1 MDFNEIY
8 KQKLTTADEA
18 VKVIRSGDWIDYGWC
33 TGTVDALDKA
43 LAKRMPELSDI
54 NIRGGILMK
63 EPKIFKLEDAASHF
77 TWNSWHS
84 SGIERKAVAK
94 GFCFYSPIKYS
105 ELPGYYRNSQT
116 PPRVAMFRLLLW
128 MHTDILTS
136 DQTHHIWLPAVKLQI

>member
-1 MDFNEIY
+1 MLMMQLGQLQSCGTEKRKIMDFNEIY

-63 EPKIFKLEDAASHF
+63 EPEIFKLEDAASHF
-77 TWNSWHS
+77 TWNSWHAAAS
-84 SGIERKAVAK
+84 REK
-94 GFCFYSPIKYS
+94 
-105 ELPGYYRNSQT
+105 Q
-116 PPRVAMFRLLLW
+116 
-128 MHTDILTS
+128 
-136 DQTHHIWLPAVKLQI
+136 

>member
-54 NIRGGILMK
+54 NIRGGILLKSSNLKMQLL
-63 EPKIFKLEDAASHF
+63 ILHGTLGIAAASR
-77 TWNSWHS
+77 
-84 SGIERKAVAK
+84 EK
-94 GFCFYSPIKYS
+94 
-105 ELPGYYRNSQT
+105 Q
-116 PPRVAMFRLLLW
+116 
-128 MHTDILTS
+128 
-136 DQTHHIWLPAVKLQI
+136 

>member
-63 EPKIFKLEDAASHF
+63 EPEIFKLEDAASHLHG
-77 TWNSWHS
+77 TL
-84 SGIERKAVAK
+84 GIAAASREK
-94 GFCFYSPIKYS
+94 
-105 ELPGYYRNSQT
+105 Q
-116 PPRVAMFRLLLW
+116 
-128 MHTDILTS
+128 
-136 DQTHHIWLPAVKLQI
+136 

>member
-54 NIRGGILMK
+54 TS
-63 EPKIFKLEDAASHF
+63 AAVF
-77 TWNSWHS
+77 
-84 SGIERKAVAK
+84 
-94 GFCFYSPIKYS
+94 
-105 ELPGYYRNSQT
+105 L
-116 PPRVAMFRLLLW
+116 
-128 MHTDILTS
+128 
-136 DQTHHIWLPAVKLQI
+136 

>member
-63 EPKIFKLEDAASHF
+63 EPEIFKMQLLILHGTLGIAAASR
-77 TWNSWHS
+77 
-84 SGIERKAVAK
+84 EK
-94 GFCFYSPIKYS
+94 
-105 ELPGYYRNSQT
+105 Q
-116 PPRVAMFRLLLW
+116 
-128 MHTDILTS
+128 
-136 DQTHHIWLPAVKLQI
+136 